1 MRVVLDT
8 NVLISACWKPGGNE
22 ARVVEL
28 AAAGA
33 FEIALSPAL
42 EAEYRDVAARPKFAK
57 HRDALEAAIA
67 ALLTVAR
74 HVDAPAACDACAD
87 PDDNHLLDA
96 ALAAGAAHVVTGN
109 LRDFPPVWRGIAVI
123 NARALLDRLKDPA
136 SPPPPQSSPAH
147 SPPAGC

>member
-8 NVLISACWKPGGNE
+8 NILISACWKPGGNE
-22 ARVVEL
+22 ARVIEL
-28 AAAGA
+28 AAGGTL
-33 FEIALSPAL
+33 EIALSPAL
-42 EAEYRDVAARPKFAK
+42 EAEYREVAGRRKFAK

-67 ALLTVAR
+67 ALLAVALP
-74 HVDAPAACDACAD
+74 VDAPAVCDACAD
-87 PDDNHLLDA
+87 PDDNLLLDA

-109 LRDFPPVWRGIAVI
+109 LRDFPADWRGIEVL

-147 SPPAGC
+147 SPPTGY